1 LPARSSTGEN
11 RAPCQGAQNN
21 RAENS
26 HQAVRRRERK
36 LQRFKSAR
44 SAQRFLSVY
53 GTVNNTFNF
62 QRHLISR
69 STLRNF
75 RAEATAHWQDA
86 GRNGMT
92 RASKG
97 SQCVL
102 GRVAVTKPLRAMRRA
117 GPAHRPGY
125 DAAVVSRLN
134 PRCDGLG
141 NGRKPTNI
149 KSTRLSI

>member
-1 LPARSSTGEN
+1 M
-11 RAPCQGAQNN
+11 
-21 RAENS
+21 

-102 GRVAVTKPLRAMRRA
+102 DRVAVTKRASRCGCSLCACRMRCTEPSEMPMALAIARPAAPWLSDTRA
-117 GPAHRPGY
+117 
-125 DAAVVSRLN
+125 
-134 PRCDGLG
+134 DG
-141 NGRKPTNI
+141 KVA
-149 KSTRLSI
+149 